1 MNPLTGFLASNPV
14 DNDPILDMF
23 VQAKENKD
31 LALDYLNQ
39 EAQMED
45 LKREF
50 TQFYIQSIN
59 RVDDFFIGNLQ
70 NKPSNEEIQGKVAGN
85 LLQFVCRL
93 RFNRTRI

>member
-1 MNPLTGFLASNPV
+1 MNPLTGFLSSSSV

-31 LALDYLNQ
+31 MALDFLNQ

-50 TQFYIQSIN
+50 TQFYIRSIDAI
-59 RVDDFFIGNLQ
+59 DDFFIGNLQ
-70 NKPSNEEIQGKVAGN
+70 QKPSNEELQGKLAGN
-85 LLQFVCRL
+85 LLKFVCRL
-93 RFNRTRI
+93 RFQ